1 MNDYDKIGQQA
12 VDHVRTRRC
21 CMKKLIVMSAG
32 LVFLAGCDGSTTPGN
47 GGNVAVKFSA
57 IGSPALRASGVS
69 AYYAQPASDLTVTGT
84 NGTLLIDDI
93 RFIVEELE
101 LESSESSSVCNDD
114 DEHDDDLRVS
124 ADEHSGRGGDDD
136 EDDNEDEDD
145 DECEFEG
152 GPFIVDL
159 PLDGSGVATITTE
172 NVPAGTYD
180 SFKFKID
187 DLEADDGDNDDEA
200 AKTPSLLSDIRAA
213 YPNFPSRASMVV
225 HGAQNGTPFTVYFRS
240 KIRISQAITPPLVVP
255 GDGTLTVHLD
265 PSMWFKIG
273 GQVLDLAALNGRLVD
288 LGNFNHGITGIHHGD
303 DD

>member
-1 MNDYDKIGQQA
+1 
-12 VDHVRTRRC
+12 
-21 CMKKLIVMSAG
+21 MKRSISLAALI
-32 LVFLAGCDGSTTPGN
+32 VFLAACDSTGPES
-47 GGNVAVKFSA
+47 GGNVAVKFSTG
-57 IGSPALRASGVS
+57 GSAAVRANVVLSDD
-69 AYYAQPASDLTVTGT
+69 ARLATDLTVTGT
-84 NGTLLIDDI
+84 NGTLVIDDI

-101 LESSESSSVCNDD
+101 LKSSESSSVCGDD

-124 ADEHSGRGGDDD
+124 ADDKSGRGGDDD
-136 EDDNEDEDD
+136 EDDNEDEDN

-187 DLEADDGDNDDEA
+187 DLEADDEDDDDEA
-200 AKTPSLLSDIRAA
+200 AKTPSLLTDIRSA
-213 YPNFPSRASMVV
+213 YPDFPSRASMVV
-225 HGAQNGTPFTVYFRS
+225 HGTENGTPFTVYFRS
-240 KIRISQAITPPLVVP
+240 KIRISQAISPPLVVP
-255 GDGTLTVHLD
+255 GDGVITVNLD
-265 PSMWFKIG
+265 PSMWFKVG
-273 GQVLDLAALNGRLVD
+273 DQVLNLLALNGRLVD

>member
-1 MNDYDKIGQQA
+1 
-12 VDHVRTRRC
+12 
-21 CMKKLIVMSAG
+21 MKRSISFAAFVAL
-32 LVFLAGCDGSTTPGN
+32 LAACDSTGPGS

-57 IGSPALRASGVS
+57 ETSSQVRANVMS
-69 AYYAQPASDLTVTGT
+69 AGDAQLASDLTVTGT
-84 NGTLLIDDI
+84 NGTLVIDDI

-101 LESSESSSVCNDD
+101 LKSSESSSVCNDD
-114 DEHDDDLRVS
+114 DEHDDDLRIS
-124 ADEHSGRGGDDD
+124 ADEHYGDDD
-136 EDDNEDEDD
+136 ADDDDDEDD

-159 PLDGSGVATITTE
+159 PLDGSGKATITTE

-187 DLEADDGDNDDEA
+187 DLEADDEDDDDEA
-200 AKTPSLLSDIRAA
+200 AKAPSLLADIRSA

-225 HGAQNGTPFTVYFRS
+225 HGTQNGTPFTVYFRS
-240 KIRISQAITPPLVVP
+240 KIKISQAISPPLVVP
-255 GDGTLTVHLD
+255 GDGVITVNLD
-265 PSMWFKIG
+265 PSMWFKVG
-273 GQVLDLAALNGRLVD
+273 DQVLNLLALNGRLVD